1 MGAILGTLYLPLQF
15 STTFRLEYRFEEIQ
29 NFQFAVYDVDDKHHV
44 EDLSKQE
51 LLGTMECTLAEVM
64 AAGEHL
70 TKSLR
75 LQGVYLIIEIH
86 LFVLW

>member
-1 MGAILGTLYLPLQF
+1 M
-15 STTFRLEYRFEEIQ
+15 EYKFEEVQ
-29 NFQFAVYDVDDKHHV
+29 NLQFAVYDVDDKHHV
-44 EDLSKQE
+44 DNIDKQQ

-75 LQGVYLIIEIH
+75 LQGAGI
-86 LFVLW
+86 LFCVLHCLCLWLHCTL